1 MDSEPEKRIE
11 LKELNNDKF
20 WEECANDGTI
30 ESLAGMMD
38 TPICGLMGV
47 STCSEKDEW
56 EYYVAVASTKVSAQ

>member
-20 WEECANDGTI
+20 WEECAKDGTI

-38 TPICGLMGV
+38 TPIYGLMGG
-47 STCSEKDEW
+47 KHL
-56 EYYVAVASTKVSAQ
+56 Q